1 MKKIKTLTVNGI
13 TYAVTD
19 PTAPRIDDSVLG
31 DAPWSAK
38 KIVDTLCPAFTKT
51 GNMITCTP
59 VEGYPLSVAADAEAT
74 AITRCGKNLIGF
86 ANFSGI
92 TGTGNTQS
100 HQGGIFTKTF
110 TGHLSTTWLLTNNCM
125 AHARNMS
132 VPPGTYV
139 FHMNL
144 IESTL
149 GSGDNIKGIYAV
161 VALEDGS
168 TINLKDGEAVTLTQK
183 GAITQFRVTT
193 SQIQSVGAYIKFTLQ
208 LEAGST
214 ATAYEPYISE
224 EFAPGE
230 SVPALA
236 GINTLWAESGTV
248 TVTGRAD
255 PTYAVLETG
264 GDTDGI

>member
-59 VEGYPLSVAADAEAT
+59 VEGYPLTVAADST
-74 AITRCGKNLIGF
+74 VTRCGKNLLDNT
-86 ANFSGI
+86 AASRTMSGV
-92 TGTGNTQS
+92 
-100 HQGGIFTKTF
+100 TF
-110 TGHLSTTWLLTNNCM
+110 TVHEDKSIT
-125 AHARNMS
+125 A
-132 VPPGTYV
+132 
-139 FHMNL
+139 
-144 IESTL
+144 
-149 GSGDNIKGIYAV
+149 KG
-161 VALEDGS
+161 
-168 TINLKDGEAVTLTQK
+168 
-183 GAITQFRVTT
+183 
-193 SQIQSVGAYIKFTLQ
+193 
-208 LEAGST
+208 T
-214 ATAYEPYISE
+214 ATAAIYFSCGKAALARGKEYRLSGCPAGGNGATYYLYPSSASSAMDTGSGKKFTAPETITATVYFYIAKGITLNNAVLKPMMRQVDTDSTYEPFRALE
-224 EFAPGE
+224 TFAPGE

>member
-59 VEGYPLSVAADAEAT
+59 VEGYPLTVAADST
-74 AITRCGKNLIGF
+74 VTRCGKNLIGF
-86 ANFSGI
+86 KNFSGV

-100 HQGGIFTKTF
+100 HQNGIFTKKF
-110 TGHLSTTWLLTNNCM
+110 TSALFTNWLLTAPCM
-125 AHARNMS
+125 EYVQNVS
-132 VPPGTYV
+132 IYPGTYT
-139 FHMNL
+139 FRTRI
-144 IESTL
+144 IESNL
-149 GSGDNIKGIYAV
+149 EGSGSTLKGIYAV
-161 VALEDGS
+161 IELEDGS

-183 GAITQFRVTT
+183 GAITQFRVTS
-193 SQIQSVGAYIKFTLQ
+193 SQIKSAGAYIKFTLQ